1 MELCF
6 ATGNKNKLIEINK
19 LLEPQ
24 GFTVKG
30 LHDIGCFED
39 IPETADTLEG
49 NALLKAQYVWNKYGI
64 PCFADDTG
72 LEVYSLD
79 NEPGVY
85 SARYAGPQKNNLD
98 NIDLLLN
105 NLSDKNDR
113 KARFRTVI
121 SLIFCL
127 LYTSD
132 AADD

>member
-19 LLEPQ
+19 LLEPH
-24 GFTVKG
+24 GFNVKG

-49 NALLKAQYVWNKYGI
+49 NALLKAQYVWEKYKI

-72 LEVYSLD
+72 LEVYALN

-98 NIDLLLN
+98 NIDLLLK
-105 NLSDKNDR
+105 NLSDNNDR

-121 SLIFCL
+121 SLIL
-127 LYTSD
+127 
-132 AADD
+132 